1 MGDGMSWR
9 AGGYAHD
16 AEHADIEGHAHCED
30 AEANHVER
38 VRVLADLDR
47 AEQAEAQDHHKESDV
62 VPRPNDEVREVGR
75 VVRITVD
82 VCPVDHAGDDT
93 CRREQLS

>member
-16 AEHADIEGHAHCED
+16 AEHADVEGHAHCED
-30 AEANHVER
+30 AEADHVER

-47 AEQAEAQDHHKESDV
+47 AEQAEAQDHH
-62 VPRPNDEVREVGR
+62 
-75 VVRITVD
+75 
-82 VCPVDHAGDDT
+82 
-93 CRREQLS
+93 